1 MLVGEYATETSCSEA
16 DYQRSHKQEVN
27 YERSH
32 ELLSSNSVQSNSYQI
47 VVQSFLDALN
57 VYLCLYL
64 VTNKC
69 FSDFVIIY
77 YVVNR
82 TMIECYLSLRVLFG
96 LI

>member
-77 YVVNR
+77 YVDYWLILLTFVN
-82 TMIECYLSLRVLFG
+82 INVCPES
-96 LI
+96 